1 MSSTESSNRKR
12 ARASSTSREESTTI
26 AIRPRTSATVVMA
39 VASSGFESL
48 VDDTLDLVLQ
58 FVGKRSYRSYGGIN
72 KRCRMIFLSKNLPK
86 ETFFCG
92 YAPLS
97 MIKDEVSMVEL
108 KENDARY
115 TYRLGKAVVEFN
127 RYDILQWLLLEK
139 NKRAIVKSF
148 DIAAYYGLNTLKR
161 LENLVGDD
169 AFTTMKIY
177 EDWHVC
183 ERAAWYGK
191 LDVLNWLKSKG
202 WFDPNR
208 IGTGM
213 RVAARKGNIL
223 ILEWLMENG
232 CHLDKNV
239 FYGAAKGGH
248 LNVLEF
254 LKVKNCPLDLN
265 LCVSGAARGGSLE
278 SIRWLIQHGFSIDDI
293 DGRVIEE
300 AARKGHL
307 HVIKFFIENGFSIN
321 DIDNEV
327 SYKAAEGGKLHVL
340 KWLHENN
347 CPFDKETFTKAAR
360 NGNIDNLQWL
370 LEIHCPFDK
379 RTFANAANNGNIDNL
394 QWLLGNNF
402 PWDKMCYSEAGNSN
416 NLEVLDWLKEK
427 GCPRGDS
434 VLAVG
439 NVSSEAKDWLSE
451 NGFTT
456 VHLRRRMFVRKSAA
470 FEGPWSSS
478 WNIT

>member
-232 CHLDKNV
+232 CHLDKNA
-239 FYGAAKGGH
+239 FSDAAEGGH
-248 LNVLEF
+248 LDVLEF
-254 LKVKNCPLDLN
+254 LKEKNCPLDPED
-265 LCVSGAARGGSLE
+265 CMSGAARGGKLE
-278 SIRWLIQHGFSIDDI
+278 IIHWLLRNGCSFDDV
-293 DGRVIEE
+293 DKWTLFY
-300 AARKGHL
+300 AAGEGHL
-307 HVIKFFIENGFSIN
+307 HVIKFFVENGYSVN
-321 DIDNEV
+321 EIDEGV
-327 SYKAAEGGKLHVL
+327 SSEAAAGGHLNVL
-340 KWLHENN
+340 QWLHENN
-347 CPFDKETFTKAAR
+347 CPFDEKTFANATR
-360 NGNIDNLQWL
+360 NESIDNLQWL
-370 LEIHCPFDK
+370 LD
-379 RTFANAANNGNIDNL
+379 
-394 QWLLGNNF
+394 NNF
-402 PWDKMCYSEAGNSN
+402 PWDKKCYSEAAKFN
-416 NLEVLDWLKEK
+416 NLEVLEWLKEK